1 MIALTLIFLLYG
13 SLPFILLVPI
23 TALHITGFLKES
35 KYFCYKHG
43 YLSKYSFSPTSFCF
57 SHVRLITTKKLILLS
72 SDKVLSRKNLTT
84 VM

>member
-35 KYFCYKHG
+35 KCFCYKHG

-57 SHVRLITTKKLILLS
+57 SHVRLITKK
-72 SDKVLSRKNLTT
+72 N
-84 VM
+84 